1 MEVQP
6 ASGLFC
12 TGGTLKLQHKKE
24 TVLAYEMFKW
34 LGLASAGLVVVSGC
48 GGGTGA
54 GTPSAG
60 APLQVATGAV
70 LSALPLP
77 LPTCVGLTGRMIPAG
92 SIGLPTRGALVET
105 AREVSASGADPAY
118 CEVMGS
124 IQSVDLSA
132 QPIRFQLNLPQGWNG
147 KAVHFGGGG
156 YNGLVASG
164 TGATDS
170 TPADAPTPLQRRYVT
185 FGSDSGHTGTPF
197 DGYFGVN
204 DEMVANYG
212 GAALKKV
219 KDVAHILVGDYYG
232 RAPVRQYF
240 AGNSKG
246 GHEGFAV
253 VQRWPQDYDGVVAIH
268 PAYNYTRTKLQ
279 ALRMGRALY
288 ATSGFLSTAKL
299 QAIHRG
305 VLGACDAID
314 GVQDGL
320 VSNPA
325 ACNFDAATLRCP
337 DGTDAGDACLSDAQ
351 VHSARA
357 IATSMK
363 TTFQFVGGLDIAF
376 GFPILAG
383 AAHDFA
389 ESPLLGLG
397 ASPVLTNPAAPVV
410 HGFSFQSTDQ
420 WLKFFVTRD
429 PLYEPLRFDETTAGG
444 WQQRFIEL
452 SQVSDASSVE
462 IEPFVAR
469 GGKLLVM
476 HGTTDQ
482 IVPIDST
489 KEYWDR
495 LVARHGRG
503 HVAKFARFY
512 VVPGYGHTTGAFK
525 PGYDWLAALDSW
537 VEQGVEPPRT
547 PVVVDKNADTA
558 GRTRPMCEYP
568 SWPRYNGTGDVN
580 QASSFTCS
588 R

>member
-1 MEVQP
+1 MAQ
-6 ASGLFC
+6 
-12 TGGTLKLQHKKE
+12 E
-24 TVLAYEMFKW
+24 TYKWFGSLA
-34 LGLASAGLVVVSGC
+34 GAGLLVLSGC
-48 GGGTGA
+48 GGGGA
-54 GTPSAG
+54 APAAG
-60 APLQVATGAV
+60 ASAAGGQMVATASV
-70 LSALPLP
+70 LSATVPCIGL
-77 LPTCVGLTGRMIPAG
+77 VGRQVPA
-92 SIGLPTRGALVET
+92 SAIGLPTGGALVSG
-105 AREVSASGADPAY
+105 AREVAASGQTPAY
-118 CEVMGS
+118 CEVTGA
-124 IQSVDLSA
+124 IQPVDPA
-132 QPIRFQLNLPQGWNG
+132 AEPIRFQLNLPQGWNG

-156 YNGLVASG
+156 YNGLVVAG
-164 TGATDS
+164 TGAIDS
-170 TPADAPTPLQRRYVT
+170 SPAGATTPLQRRYVT

-219 KDVAHILVGDYYG
+219 RDVAHVLVADHYG
-232 RAPVRQYF
+232 QAPQRQYF

-253 VQRWPQDYDGVVAIH
+253 MQRWPQDYHGVVAIH

-288 ATSGFLSTAKL
+288 ATGGFLSTAKL
-299 QAIHRG
+299 QTIHAA
-305 VLGACDAID
+305 VLGACDAAD
-314 GVQDGL
+314 GAQDGL
-320 VSNPA
+320 VSNPVG
-325 ACNFDAATLRCP
+325 CSFDIATLRCP
-337 DGTDAGDACLSDAQ
+337 DGSDAGDHCLSDAQ
-351 VHSARA
+351 VHSART
-357 IATSMK
+357 ISTPMK
-363 TTFQFVGGLDIAF
+363 TTFQFSQGLDTAF
-376 GFPILAG
+376 GFPLLAG

-397 ASPVLTNPAAPVV
+397 ASPVLTNPAAIAV

-420 WLKFFVTRD
+420 WLKFFVTRE
-429 PLYEPLRFDETTAGG
+429 PLYEPLRFDEYTAGG

-462 IEPFVAR
+462 IQPFMAR

-482 IVPIDST
+482 IVPIDAT

-495 LVARHGRG
+495 LVAQLGKG
-503 HVAKFARFY
+503 QVAKFARFY

-525 PGYDWLAALDSW
+525 PGFDWLQALDTW
-537 VEQGVEPPRT
+537 VEQGVEPPRV
-547 PVVVDKNADTA
+547 PVVTDKNADTA

-568 SWPRYNGTGDVN
+568 SWPRYNGSGDVN
-580 QASSFTCS
+580 LASSFTCTS